1 MIQRGSGWGS
11 DTGAFRANL
20 FIGIRSTTSMES
32 KVSAAISENGQSIVT
47 GDVPLFKQ
55 TTIAGAKGGS
65 ETWQEGKTIAH

>member
-1 MIQRGSGWGS
+1 
-11 DTGAFRANL
+11 
-20 FIGIRSTTSMES
+20 MES